1 MYNDQILQKI
11 KNQNVKPISR
21 NIFILRKVCIWFLLA
36 ISTVFGTYA
45 FAFFFLKTLYIDYD
59 NWHYFA
65 SSYNRFLI
73 ANIPL
78 IWVVLFIV
86 SLLLVYYL
94 FKKTNKGY
102 KYSIVFIGAG
112 SLILS
117 FTLGVILAK
126 ILVQREYFIDKF
138 ENERVMSWTDPES
151 GRLSGEILFTDKE
164 YVLLRD
170 IKDDV
175 WNVST
180 IYLLENSK
188 EVLQNTKL
196 VSIVGKYDYEN
207 NFTACQIIPL
217 NIDKMRFKPNRN
229 NRPEVHTSEQNSF
242 VDDICDFV
250 INKK

>member
-11 KNQNVKPISR
+11 KNDNVKPISR
-21 NIFILRKVCIWFLLA
+21 NIFLLRKVCIWFLLA
-36 ISTVFGTYA
+36 ISTVFGAYA

-73 ANIPL
+73 SNIPL
-78 IWVVLFIV
+78 IWAVLFIV

-102 KYSIVFIGAG
+102 RYSIVFIGAG

-117 FTLGVILAK
+117 FTLGIILAK
-126 ILVQREYFIDKF
+126 ILAQKEYFTDKF
-138 ENERVMSWTDPES
+138 ENERVMSWTDPQS
-151 GRLSGEILFTDKE
+151 GRLSGEILFTNKDFI
-164 YVLLRD
+164 LLRD

-175 WNVST
+175 WNVNT
-180 IYLLENSK
+180 VYLLENSK
-188 EVLQNTKL
+188 ELLQNNQL
-196 VSIVGKYDYEN
+196 VSIIGKYDYEN

-229 NRPEVHTSEQNSF
+229 NRPEVHEIEQNIF
-242 VDDICDFV
+242 VNDICDFV